1 MLLSLYTYY
10 TERELLSCDNLFPIR
25 LLYNMQIN
33 MFKLKPL
40 MYHEKLNYIKSSDAE
55 PCLQFL
61 LESPG

>member
-33 MFKLKPL
+33 MFKL
-40 MYHEKLNYIKSSDAE
+40 ENSSE
-55 PCLQFL
+55 N
-61 LESPG
+61 